1 MKGPR
6 LIARGDLFWVD
17 PNPVAGREMQ
27 NRHPFVV
34 ISPAQINALG
44 VAMTVPITS
53 KGAFAKA
60 RGLTVPVSGK
70 QITGLAVCNQV
81 RSFDLQARVRA
92 GSARFAEHL
101 DEATTEEIVARV
113 ISVIDPAPDH

>member
-1 MKGPR
+1 MIGSR
-6 LIARGDLFWVD
+6 LIERGDLFWVD

-34 ISPAQINALG
+34 ITPAQINALG
-44 VAMTVPITS
+44 VAITVPITS
-53 KGAFAKA
+53 KGAFAKT

-70 QITGLAVCNQV
+70 QITGLAVCNRL

-101 DEATTEEIVARV
+101 DEATTEEIVTRV
-113 ISVIDPAPDH
+113 ISVIDPALDH